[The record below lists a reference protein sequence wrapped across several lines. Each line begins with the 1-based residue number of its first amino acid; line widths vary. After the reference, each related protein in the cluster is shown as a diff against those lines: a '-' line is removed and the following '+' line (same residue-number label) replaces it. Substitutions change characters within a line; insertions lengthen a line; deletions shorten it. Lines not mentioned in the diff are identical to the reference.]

1 MGGTQFNGLAL
12 VHELVRTGHDV
23 TILNRGQSRKQ
34 VPRSVRRLYA
44 DRTDHEAL
52 RKALEGEE
60 FDCVHDISA
69 YRPEDVKAMTS
80 ILHGRTGHYVFASS
94 TVIYAASHLLPITEH
109 HPVDRSERQ
118 NEYGLNKL
126 LCEDHLIREHRERG
140 FPASIV
146 AFSMVFGPHNIIPDR
161 EQRMFV
167 RLARG
172 RKALLPGDGTTLGQV
187 GFVEDE
193 ARMQRLWDRALGYG
207 RRALCVEMPQPCQAL
222 DRPFDEFSASLVT
235 LGPED
240 VPTLYGFGVAWA
252 GWVQAN
258 AGDWRAVAQIP
269 KLEVLMQR
277 VVELDASYDHG
288 SAHVYLGVLFTQR
301 PASLGGQPERGREH
315 FEQALAIAER
325 RNLMTQVLYA
335 RHYARLVF
343 DRPLHDSLLR
353 EVMDADPQAPGLT
366 LANTLAREQARRLL
380 DAADDYF

>member
-1 MGGTQFNGLAL
+1 VSRCAA
-12 VHELVRTGHDV
+12 
-23 TILNRGQSRKQ
+23 IL
-34 VPRSVRRLYA
+34 P
-44 DRTDHEAL
+44 
-52 RKALEGEE
+52 
-60 FDCVHDISA
+60 
-69 YRPEDVKAMTS
+69 
-80 ILHGRTGHYVFASS
+80 
-94 TVIYAASHLLPITEH
+94 LL
-109 HPVDRSERQ
+109 
-118 NEYGLNKL
+118 L
-126 LCEDHLIREHRERG
+126 
-140 FPASIV
+140 
-146 AFSMVFGPHNIIPDR
+146 
-161 EQRMFV
+161 
-167 RLARG
+167 
-172 RKALLPGDGTTLGQV
+172 LLPGCATLARSATTRFAEDLSNAILDQNDVATVRDGAPAYLLAMDGLIE
-187 GFVEDE
+187 GDPESAALLLSGARLYGAYASAFVEDE

-207 RRALCVEMPQPCQAL
+207 RRALCVEMPEPCQAL
-222 DRPFDEFSASLVT
+222 DRPFDEFAASLATVE
-235 LGPED
+235 PED

-252 GWVQAN
+252 GWVQVN

-269 KLEVLMQR
+269 KLEALMQR